1 MWGTNSHLTGK
12 CFVDRVSYQT
22 CWIHGGKMTT
32 DPYLRAGQR
41 VGVNELEQWPNNWGL
56 VNQRAIPFGTIV
68 D

>member
-1 MWGTNSHLTGK
+1 
-12 CFVDRVSYQT
+12 
-22 CWIHGGKMTT
+22 MTT